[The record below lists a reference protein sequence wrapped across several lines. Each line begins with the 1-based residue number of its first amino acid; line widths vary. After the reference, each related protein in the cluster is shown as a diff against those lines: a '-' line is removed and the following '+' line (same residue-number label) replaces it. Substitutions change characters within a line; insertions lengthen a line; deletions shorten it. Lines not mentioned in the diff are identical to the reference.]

1 MRHLSNCSIILDECP
16 CMDNDKEDC
25 DHERKVGRKEKS
37 KKGIKEI
44 KELWSKQKDGE
55 KGQGEEKQSIIAEN
69 LSFANIPEG
78 KCHHVIDNETMAQT
92 TGQGKS
98 RTVIQASRL
107 VSSWF

>member
-1 MRHLSNCSIILDECP
+1 MNTLVWTMIKMIVI
-16 CMDNDKEDC
+16 MG
-25 DHERKVGRKEKS
+25 ERLGERRRVK
-37 KKGIKEI
+37 KKGRI

-55 KGQGEEKQSIIAEN
+55 KGQGKEKQSIIEKN
-69 LSFANIPEG
+69 LSFVNIPEG
-78 KCHHVIDNETMAQT
+78 KCHHVIDNETMAQM